1 MRPPVQIAF
10 RRKVRAVWLER
21 GLELASGGRSW
32 PEAKAALA
40 GEVAAE
46 NPGAETIRKVLE
58 HIRRVW
64 FDSPEDCH
72 GLRDEALRIYRAAH
86 GPEVVLP
93 LIWGMAISA
102 YPFVGSVAETL
113 GRLLRLQPDAL
124 RSDVQRRMRERHGD
138 RDFVSRITRYNISS
152 FLDWGV
158 IVETKDGGA
167 YHAARTVRPRS
178 PEVTAWLLEAVL
190 ISRNVA
196 QMPLSQITHHPLL
209 FPIVCEEFNAMFLR
223 SNRRLKSV
231 RQGMNEEW
239 IALEKTP

>member
-1 MRPPVQIAF
+1 MRPKVQIAF

-21 GLELASGGRSW
+21 GLDLAAGGRSW
-32 PEAKAALA
+32 PEAKAVLA
-40 GEVAAE
+40 MEIAAE

-58 HIRRVW
+58 HIRRIW
-64 FDSPEDCH
+64 FDSPPECR
-72 GLRDEALRIYRAAH
+72 GLRDDALRIYRASH
-86 GPEVVLP
+86 GPEVVLL
-93 LIWGMAISA
+93 LIWGMAICS

-124 RSDVQRRMRERHGD
+124 RADVQRRMREQHGD

-167 YHAARTVRPRS
+167 YRAARTAKPRS
-178 PEVTAWLLEAVL
+178 HEHTAWLLEAVL

-209 FPIVCEEFNAMFLR
+209 FPIVCEEFNTTFLR
-223 SNRRLKSV
+223 SNPRLRST
-231 RQGMNEEW
+231 RQGLSEEW
-239 IALEKTP
+239 IALEKAP